1 MGDVSI
7 RDLRNRGGDIV
18 ERAAGGEEIT
28 ITRSGK
34 PVARLRPT
42 DRAPLS
48 LAALLARRRHLA
60 AVDPRRLREDV
71 DATLDPSL

>member
-1 MGDVSI
+1 MCDVSI

-18 ERAAGGEEIT
+18 DRAAGGEEIT

-34 PVARLRPT
+34 PVARLRPAG
-42 DRAPLS
+42 RPPLS
-48 LAALLARRRHLA
+48 LAVLLARRRHLA

-71 DATLDPSL
+71 DATLDPSV

>member
-1 MGDVSI
+1 MSDVSI

-18 ERAAGGEEIT
+18 ERAARGEEIT

-34 PVARLRPT
+34 PVAQLRSTERP
-42 DRAPLS
+42 PLS
-48 LAALLARRRHLA
+48 LDMLVSRRQHLA
-60 AVDPRRLREDV
+60 AVDPWRLRRDV